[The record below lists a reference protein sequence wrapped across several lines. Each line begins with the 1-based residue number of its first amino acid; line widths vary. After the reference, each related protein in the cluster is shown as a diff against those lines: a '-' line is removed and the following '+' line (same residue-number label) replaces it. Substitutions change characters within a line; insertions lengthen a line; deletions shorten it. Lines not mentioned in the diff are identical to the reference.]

1 MTLRVVK
8 VVLVAVMAS
17 ALLMAAT
24 ARARGPVW
32 RPVQSRPNFAVSLVG
47 GHGAQLRSFMS
58 HGQSFVLG
66 EPGERFVIRVQNPT
80 SRRVEAVISV
90 DGRDAVSGQRADFV
104 RQRGYLIEP
113 FGSVNVEGFR
123 TSLEQVRAF
132 RFTDSGQSYA
142 ARMGTP
148 ENVGVI
154 GVAFFPEREQKQQIL
169 RRDRRRLKAPRSAPA
184 DGAASASP
192 SPKAGAEAR
201 GGRTGNL
208 GTEFGEGRMSSV
220 MEVPFVRENPSR
232 PAQVVVVRYDDV
244 EGLEAR
250 GIDVFRNRLVRPVRE
265 PQPFPESRFAQP
277 PR

>member
-1 MTLRVVK
+1 MAGAL
-8 VVLVAVMAS
+8 LIAAS
-17 ALLMAAT
+17 AS
-24 ARARGPVW
+24 ARGPIW
-32 RPVQSRPNFAVSLVG
+32 RPGPMRQNFSVSLIG
-47 GHGAQLRSFMS
+47 GHGAPLRSFMNR
-58 HGQSFVLG
+58 GQSFVLG

-123 TSLEQVRAF
+123 TSLEEVRAF
-132 RFTDSGQSYA
+132 RFTDPGNSYS

-154 GVAFFPEREQKQQIL
+154 GVAFFPERDNRQQIA
-169 RRDRRRLKAPRSAPA
+169 RRDRRRLEAPRSAA
-184 DGAASASP
+184 DGDASAAP
-192 SPKAGAEAR
+192 KPKASAEAR
-201 GGRTGNL
+201 GAGRANNL

-220 MEVPFVRENPSR
+220 MEVAFVRENPSR

-250 GIDVFRNRLVRPVRE
+250 GIDVFGDRVVRRVRE
-265 PQPFPESRFAQP
+265 PQPFPEGRFAP
-277 PR
+277 PPPGR